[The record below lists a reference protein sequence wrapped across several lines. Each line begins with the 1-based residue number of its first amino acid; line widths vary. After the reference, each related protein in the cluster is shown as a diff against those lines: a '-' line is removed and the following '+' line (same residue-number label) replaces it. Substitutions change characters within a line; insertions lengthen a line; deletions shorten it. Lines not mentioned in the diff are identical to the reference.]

1 MRHIFN
7 LNNNSYKN
15 ILIRLIDTDVLVLLM
30 SYYGQ
35 VELIDKLTGI
45 TTSNIIRELGS
56 DIFLALPFF

>member
-45 TTSNIIRELGS
+45 TTSKIIRELGS